1 MAQTPLSLGTIDND
15 GTGDGFRDTFVK
27 IETNVTE
34 LYSELGWAYYKDAG
48 TTPTTQTFTTSAS
61 KLQIDGGHAN
71 SESGYL
77 PREIRGV
84 SELWDTTNDLILPIA
99 LGDAYDIRI
108 ELTIDSITASAAY
121 LILQLDIG
129 GGLGP
134 STVIFTNELAK
145 PKTLPAKVA
154 FTFPVFCLATFL
166 ANGGQ
171 IFLNTD
177 AGTMICSDFAI
188 FIKRDFKGDI

>member
-27 IETNVTE
+27 IETNLTE
-34 LYSELGWAYYKDAG
+34 LYSALGWGYYKDAG
-48 TTPTTQTFTTSAS
+48 ITPITQTFTTSPA
-61 KLQIDGGHAN
+61 KLSIDGLGGT

-77 PREIRGV
+77 PHEIRGV

-99 LGDAYDIRI
+99 EGDAYDVRI
-108 ELTIDSITASAAY
+108 DLTIDSITASAAY
-121 LILQLDIG
+121 LTLQLDIG

-134 STVIFTNELAK
+134 SIVIFTNELAK

-154 FTFPVFCLATFL
+154 FTFPIFCLATFV

-177 AGTMICSDFAI
+177 AGTMICSDFGI